1 MSTRDRT
8 VLMVL
13 TVAGVLGA
21 LWFLAVTPQ
30 RQRAAAA
37 AGQLAAVDAR
47 RSTALSAQAT
57 ALAARSHFPTYVSD
71 ISLLARAVPAGPG
84 VSALL
89 KQLESTAARDHV
101 DVRSITVAGG
111 PTASGPGAAVTSAPT
126 TQPTTVTTP
135 GTSGVAAA
143 LPSTSFSFTFEGTF
157 LDLERFFD
165 GVNHYTAV
173 NGSDLRVHGRLLSL
187 QSVNLTLRQDSRG
200 MQATVTANAYNLPAG
215 QSPQELLAGVSPRL
229 ATLVAPHPARA
240 LSRTALS
247 SSTTARVLP

>member
-1 MSTRDRT
+1 MSVRDRT
-8 VLMVL
+8 VLLVL
-13 TVAGVLGA
+13 AVAGVLGA
-21 LWFLAVTPQ
+21 LWFLVVTPE
-30 RQRAAAA
+30 RQRAVAA
-37 AGQLAAVDAR
+37 AGQLTAVDAR

-57 ALAARSHFPTYVSD
+57 ALTARSHFPTYVSD

-101 DVRSITVAGG
+101 NVRSITVAGG
-111 PTASGPGAAVTSAPT
+111 SSASGPGAVTSTPT
-126 TQPTTVTTP
+126 TQPATATTSGTP
-135 GTSGVAAA
+135 GAAA
-143 LPSTSFSFTFEGTF
+143 TLPSTSYSFAFEGSF

-173 NGSDLRVHGRLLSL
+173 DGSDLRVHGRLLSL
-187 QSVNLTLRQDSRG
+187 QSVNLTLRQDSSG
-200 MQATVTANAYNLPAG
+200 MEAAVTANAYNLPAG
-215 QSPQELLAGVSPRL
+215 QSPPELLAGVSPSL
-229 ATLVAPHPARA
+229 ATLVAPQPAPA